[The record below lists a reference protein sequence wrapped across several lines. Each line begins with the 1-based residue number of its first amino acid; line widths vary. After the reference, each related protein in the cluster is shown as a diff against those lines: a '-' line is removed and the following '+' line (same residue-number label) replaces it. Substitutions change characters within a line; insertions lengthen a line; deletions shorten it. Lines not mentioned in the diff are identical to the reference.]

1 MSSDK
6 YNVRLYLCSPSRSS
20 AISTLIF
27 VLDVLK
33 IFALVFFY
41 VVVITAGLTFDVY
54 RCQLDLSTVQDP
66 ALSVDSPRL
75 QEAEKAVC
83 PSKAASSSVSCTSS
97 PPGFPSSSS
106 SPAILESSL
115 DSPRLVP
122 ELRLQ
127 WSISCSDISPQLH
140 NAPIGPAH
148 HVHALFSDA
157 WNENAVLMKQL
168 LRVQDALDA
177 ANTDIDELV
186 LENLNMSNQMDRF
199 TRDLEIEQ
207 VRRDEAESM
216 SRDATAKMSA
226 QRSTLSS
233 LQSANTALR
242 FEIANLRAERDELVA
257 EKKSSDLQQEHNEE
271 VQALQRTLVRTKKE
285 LEGAKRELRKLKRAA
300 AGIPELK
307 IISPDGKVI
316 PHVNTSS
323 STDSLSE
330 DQNIAMRERLTLAYT
345 EVVGLRDQCAALR
358 CRADEN
364 AGLQEDVKQLLAQ
377 RSCLWDQVEA
387 ANSACRRLEEENKKY
402 FRQFVEIRAEL
413 TKVEKRTGQSF
424 ASLLWLALKL
434 LLVKESRF
442 QSSKKRRKRPKWQFK
457 LYSKFRRLI
466 RAVVRH
472 LTMTLTTSPSLPR
485 FRVIRWHPQMTLT
498 CPCLLRLTHLT
509 HQSRPPHVLHFPHPF
524 LLLLRRPFGFRVL
537 TQNARILYSTS
548 FRAHPSRM
556 RFPCMP
562 VSTSLLISVI
572 VHSLPVVVSVFLS
585 SVLPG
590 LLLAPS
596 LPLSTKR
603 PPSGSWLWIWM
614 MRRPRLVGSTKNVD
628 VSSWQC
634 VLFAEFLSPICSFSF
649 PCLSKFLSVV
659 SFLSF
664 CSRSRACV
672 LVNRLFL
679 WFAVVLVPVA
689 SFGWDAFPRGS

>member
-33 IFALVFFY
+33 IVALIFFY
-41 VVVITAGLTFDVY
+41 AVVIMAGLAFDVY
-54 RCQLDLSTVQDP
+54 RCQLDPSTVQDP

-83 PSKAASSSVSCTSS
+83 PSKAASSSASCTSS
-97 PPGFPSSSS
+97 PSGFPSSSS

-115 DSPRLVP
+115 DSPRLIP

-157 WNENAVLMKQL
+157 WNENAILMKQL

-177 ANTDIDELV
+177 ANTDIDKLV
-186 LENLNMSNQMDRF
+186 LENLTMSNQMDRF

-216 SRDATAKMSA
+216 SRDAAAKMSS

-257 EKKSSDLQQEHNEE
+257 EKKSSDLQQEYDEE
-271 VQALQRTLVRTKKE
+271 VQALQGTLVRTKKE

-358 CRADEN
+358 CHADEN
-364 AGLQEDVKQLLAQ
+364 AELQEDVNQLLAQ
-377 RSCLWDQVEA
+377 RSCLWDQVDA
-387 ANSACRRLEEENKKY
+387 ANSAYRRLEEENKKY

-413 TKVEKRTGQSF
+413 NKVEKRTGI
-424 ASLLWLALKL
+424 A
-434 LLVKESRF
+434 
-442 QSSKKRRKRPKWQFK
+442 
-457 LYSKFRRLI
+457 
-466 RAVVRH
+466 
-472 LTMTLTTSPSLPR
+472 
-485 FRVIRWHPQMTLT
+485 
-498 CPCLLRLTHLT
+498 
-509 HQSRPPHVLHFPHPF
+509 
-524 LLLLRRPFGFRVL
+524 
-537 TQNARILYSTS
+537 
-548 FRAHPSRM
+548 
-556 RFPCMP
+556 
-562 VSTSLLISVI
+562 ISVI
-572 VHSLPVVVSVFLS
+572 EEEEEVPEVAAQAVFEIPPADQGCRSAFDDDSDDESIASSVSCYSMASTDDFDMSLPSEVDTPHTSVPSSPRSSPSPPLSPSFMPPFWVPCFDSECTDFAFDIVPGSPLADVISMYASIHQPIDISHRPFVTRRGLGIPIVRHSWPSAS
-585 SVLPG
+585 SVV
-590 LLLAPS
+590 APFDEAS
-596 LPLSTKR
+596 PKR
-603 PPSGSWLWIWM
+603 KFALDLDDATPKT
-614 MRRPRLVGSTKNVD
+614 RRKHEE
-628 VSSWQC
+628 C
-634 VLFAEFLSPICSFSF
+634 
-649 PCLSKFLSVV
+649 
-659 SFLSF
+659 
-664 CSRSRACV
+664 
-672 LVNRLFL
+672 
-679 WFAVVLVPVA
+679 
-689 SFGWDAFPRGS
+689 